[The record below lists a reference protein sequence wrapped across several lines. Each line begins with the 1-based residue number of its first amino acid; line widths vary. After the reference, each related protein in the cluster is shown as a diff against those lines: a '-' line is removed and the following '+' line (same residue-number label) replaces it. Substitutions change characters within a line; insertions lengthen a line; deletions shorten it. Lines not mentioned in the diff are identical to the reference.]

1 MIINSKN
8 LRAIPEPSSSTSR
21 RKLYSNFLSAE
32 VKHEGGFKTKFLSLS
47 KKIFFILLFS
57 LMQSVS
63 AQPTGGEMTKSYY
76 DIVAVALLAIV
87 LLIIFGFLYFGM
99 GEEIK
104 REKKYFFGFQKIRD
118 YIVGLKPIEQEKDI
132 MLDHDYDNIR
142 ELDNKIPPWFNYL
155 FYGSVIFGIFY
166 MINYHILS
174 SGDVQAIEYK
184 EEVKFAEMQKL
195 ELIKSGTLLDE
206 NTLTSLKDVAA
217 LNSGKEIFVKNCTV
231 CHTEKGGGLVGPNL
245 TDDYWIHGGGIK
257 NVFSVIKEGVPAKG
271 MISWK
276 QQLNPR
282 QIQEVASYV
291 LSLRGTNPPNS
302 KAPEG
307 VLYVEQDSLKQ

>member
-1 MIINSKN
+1 MT
-8 LRAIPEPSSSTSR
+8 L
-21 RKLYSNFLSAE
+21 
-32 VKHEGGFKTKFLSLS
+32 KTKTLSLS
-47 KKIFFILLFS
+47 KKLFLIFLFS
-57 LMQSVS
+57 LIHSVS
-63 AQPTGGEMTKSYY
+63 AQSTDSEMTKSYY
-76 DIVAVALLAIV
+76 DIVGVALIFIV
-87 LLIIFGFLYFGM
+87 LLIVFGFLYFGL

-104 REKKYFFGFQKIRD
+104 RERKRTFGFQKVRD
-118 YIVGLKPIEQEKDI
+118 YIVGLKPIEQEKDL

-155 FYGSVIFGIFY
+155 FYGSVIFSIFY

-174 SGDVQAIEYK
+174 SGDVQATEYK

-206 NTLTSLKDVAA
+206 NTLTVLKDAVA
-217 LNSGKEIFVKNCTV
+217 LNSGKEIFIKNCTV
-231 CHTEKGGGLVGPNL
+231 CHTETGGGLVGPNL

-257 NVFSVIKEGVPAKG
+257 NVYATIKNGVPSKG
-271 MISWK
+271 MITWK
-276 QQLNPR
+276 NQLNPR

-291 LSLRGTNPPNS
+291 LSLRGTNPPNP

-307 VLYVEQDSLKQ
+307 VIYVEQDSLKK